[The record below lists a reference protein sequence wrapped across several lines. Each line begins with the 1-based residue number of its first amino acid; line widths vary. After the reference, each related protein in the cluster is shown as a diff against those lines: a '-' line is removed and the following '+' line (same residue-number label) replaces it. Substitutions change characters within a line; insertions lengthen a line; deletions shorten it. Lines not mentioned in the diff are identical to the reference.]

1 MAYDY
6 LAPRPTNPRL
16 ASLEQSNR
24 LKDQL
29 IASARTRRMAVIEVI
44 NALASTGMAANDP
57 AEERSAKTA
66 LTKLQNLQDAI
77 VDEQQTKAW
86 LAASDAQLLTVNPET
101 APAPAATNPE
111 PPPAVVP
118 ESAPK
123 TEDAPSVD
131 VAQPLPA
138 TDQASDSVQP
148 SSELQGG

>member
-6 LAPRPTNPRL
+6 LAPPRINPRL

-29 IASARTRRMAVIEVI
+29 RDSARTRRMAVVEVV
-44 NALASTGMAANDP
+44 NALACTSMAANDP
-57 AEERSAKTA
+57 AQQTVADAVLR
-66 LTKLQNLQDAI
+66 KLQNLQNAI

-86 LAASDAQLLTVNPET
+86 LAASEAQLLTANTEA
-101 APAPAATNPE
+101 APAPAVTNPE
-111 PPPAVVP
+111 PTPAAVP

-131 VAQPLPA
+131 VAQALPA
-138 TDQASDSVQP
+138 TDQASDSVQ
-148 SSELQGG
+148 SSPEPQG

>member
-6 LAPRPTNPRL
+6 LSPHTTNPRL

-29 IASARTRRMAVIEVI
+29 TANARARRMAVIEVI

-57 AEERSAKTA
+57 VGKQAADVTLEKLRN
-66 LTKLQNLQDAI
+66 LQNAI

-86 LAASDAQLLTVNPET
+86 LAASDAQLLTVNTET
-101 APAPAATNPE
+101 APAPAATTPE
-111 PPPAVVP
+111 PPPADIP
-118 ESAPK
+118 ESTPK
-123 TEDAPSVD
+123 TEEAPSVD

-148 SSELQGG
+148 SPELQG